1 MVNQLSNIKKIQLEK
16 KGLETILS
24 TLEADI
30 MHLLWKKSPLR
41 VKEIHK
47 ELGEK
52 HDVAL
57 TTIAVTTD
65 RLYQRG
71 IVKRHIEPGR
81 GGLHYLYYPSKSK
94 NEFGKTIVDQTVNK
108 LIETFGSAAVS
119 YFDQRFKKSVKSKK

>member
-1 MVNQLSNIKKIQLEK
+1 MSNIKKIQLEK

-47 ELGEK
+47 ELGAK
-52 HDVAL
+52 HSVVL

-71 IVKRHIEPGR
+71 IVKRYIEPGR

-94 NEFGKTIVDQTVNK
+94 NEFEKTIVDQTVNK
-108 LIETFGSAAVS
+108 LIESFGSTAVS
-119 YFDQRFKKSVKSKK
+119 YFDQRFKKSGKSKK